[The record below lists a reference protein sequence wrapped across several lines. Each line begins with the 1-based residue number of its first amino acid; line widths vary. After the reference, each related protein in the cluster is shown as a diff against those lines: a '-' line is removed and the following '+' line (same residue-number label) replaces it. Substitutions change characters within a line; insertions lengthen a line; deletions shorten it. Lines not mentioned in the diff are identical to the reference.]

1 MCPGL
6 ACACEQYCLEE
17 RWEVV
22 HDGEIAHGDHE
33 GCCTDEEGD
42 SLHDKMRREDGLN
55 GEAELDQQ
63 EKEEECD
70 GKAEGGKDIR
80 RIPLSEEYIS

>member
-1 MCPGL
+1 MRSGL
-6 ACACEQYCLEE
+6 TCACEQDCLKE
-17 RWEVV
+17 RGEVV

-42 SLHDKMRREDGLN
+42 ALHDKMRREDGLD

-63 EKEEECD
+63 EEEEECD
-70 GKAEGGKDIR
+70 GKAEGNKDIR
-80 RIPLSEEYIS
+80 GVPLREE